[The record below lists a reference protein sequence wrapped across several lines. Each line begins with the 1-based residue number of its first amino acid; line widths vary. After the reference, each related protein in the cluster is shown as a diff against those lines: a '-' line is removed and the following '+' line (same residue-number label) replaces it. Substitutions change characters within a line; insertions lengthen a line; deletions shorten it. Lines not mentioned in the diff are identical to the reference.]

1 MEPHVKPW
9 RVSLFGNTGLPL
21 DSQYGVTIVLHVLI
35 KQLAMLE
42 TPRVAA
48 PTQEHQV
55 QMFPYMTEGC
65 VRVLIENS
73 AVQEKGHLFLLPQN
87 SKGLPC

>member
-1 MEPHVKPW
+1 MEPHIKSW
-9 RVSLFGNTGLPL
+9 RVSLFGTTGLPL
-21 DSQYGVTIVLHVLI
+21 DSQYGRTIVLHVLI

-42 TPRVAA
+42 TLHVTA

-55 QMFPYMTEGC
+55 QMFPYMAEGR

-73 AVQEKGHLFLLPQN
+73 AVWAKGHLLSLPQN
-87 SKGLPC
+87 SKALPC